1 MTEDKDRTRSFEEYE
16 KKKLLPNRETCMRC
30 EQNSQT
36 KKNKLLINKF
46 FKSLNSVLIH
56 CKVVSLSECAAAGVK
71 W

>member
-1 MTEDKDRTRSFEEYE
+1 
-16 KKKLLPNRETCMRC
+16 MRH

-46 FKSLNSVLIH
+46 FKSLNSVLIN

-71 W
+71 WYTVRVYKI